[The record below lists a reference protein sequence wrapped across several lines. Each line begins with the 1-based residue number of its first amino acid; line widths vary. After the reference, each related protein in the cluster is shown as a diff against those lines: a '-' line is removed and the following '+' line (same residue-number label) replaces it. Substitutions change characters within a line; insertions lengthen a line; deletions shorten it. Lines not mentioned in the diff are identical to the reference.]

1 MKFEMWSFWHI
12 LYMIS
17 PFIIFAGIYFFI
29 RNKSKKEK
37 ENLGIILGVIS
48 ILTLV
53 VRNVDI
59 FIRDGWDL
67 EVIPLQVCHIGSL
80 IAGLALITKKKWLI
94 STAFCFNIIPAF
106 LAMLFADA
114 LANYDTILKIR
125 AQSYIWGHIFIIV
138 CALYGV
144 MVYLPKLTKKDLVK
158 SLVFV
163 GSMAIVAIICN
174 SAFRAILGWESNYFY
189 LYNYEG
195 TPLKF
200 LYNIVPSSTY
210 GWFTINLFYVISLLA
225 FFVLVFIGMFVVSN
239 IIVNKLSKGVS
250 RFEVKDNVVIKAKSN
265 DNKQIDL
272 EVTSDN

>member
-17 PFIIFAGIYFFI
+17 PFIIFASIYYFI

-48 ILTLV
+48 ILILV
-53 VRNVDI
+53 ARNIDI
-59 FIRDGWDL
+59 FIRSGWDL

-80 IAGLALITKKKWLI
+80 IAGLALITKRKWLI

-125 AQSYIWGHIFIIV
+125 PQAYIWGHIFIIV

-144 MVYLPKLTKKDLVK
+144 MVYLPKLAKKDLMH
-158 SLVFV
+158 SLVFIGGMSV
-163 GSMAIVAIICN
+163 VAIICN
-174 SAFRAILGWESNYFY
+174 SSFRATLDWEPNYFY

-200 LYNIVPSSTY
+200 LYNIVY
-210 GWFTINLFYVISLLA
+210 L
-225 FFVLVFIGMFVVSN
+225 
-239 IIVNKLSKGVS
+239 
-250 RFEVKDNVVIKAKSN
+250 
-265 DNKQIDL
+265 
-272 EVTSDN
+272 